1 MKNRRLA
8 LTSACST
15 IAIICLAVPAHAQ
28 TTAPAPKDAGSADSG
43 EIVVTANKRS
53 ENLSKVGMSIT
64 AISGAALQ
72 ERKITSL
79 QDLASIVPGLQFA
92 SSTSNTP
99 IFTLR
104 GIGFNENSLGVYPAV
119 SVYLDQAPLPFPVL
133 ASHTAFDLERVEVL
147 KGPQGTLFG
156 QNSTGGAINYIAA
169 KPTSSFEAGGDI
181 SYGRFNQVS
190 GNVFVSGPLSD
201 TLKARIAATGLRQD
215 AWQRSATRPG
225 DTNGKQEYYAG
236 RVLLDWAPT
245 DTVKFALNVNGWVDK
260 SDPQAQQLIAK
271 HPVPPRLG
279 GRPEFVRPGFLTA
292 PFVTGNAR
300 LADWTANILD
310 PATGQ
315 VADFSPFGDRKFY
328 QLTLRTDVDLTAD
341 LTLTALTTYDHFT
354 QKQATDGDG
363 LASNNFDL
371 PRNDGQ
377 LKSFNQELRL
387 ANGQSNSF
395 RWILGANYEHS
406 TTAEFQDDR
415 YIDNTANNP
424 FNLNIN
430 GSRDQNNQKIDNYAA
445 FVSAEY
451 SATDKLTLLGGLRYT
466 DSKIS
471 DYNCGYAAPG
481 TNVNTLFNLIGTF
494 FGTVPFTPIGTG
506 PGQCYTL
513 NQNLVPG
520 QPFTDTLHEDN
531 ISWRAGVNYQATS
544 ATLLYANVSRGYK
557 AGSYPSLA
565 AASFRS
571 LRPVTQEVVTA
582 YELGLKTSVL
592 DRMVAI
598 NAAAFYYAYGDKQI
612 RGRVIDNPNFFGPID
627 ALVNVP
633 KSRIWGTEVELTV
646 RPAPGLAIS
655 GNVTYLNSKILNF
668 SGFDINGSVGNFR
681 GDNLPFT
688 PRWSG
693 NFNVDYRVPLEGGT
707 PFVGV
712 TVAAR
717 GKSDATLG
725 GGRLVFPIGDPSTSI
740 APGVGNP
747 YVIKAYATVDGR
759 LGYESRNGWKAYVW
773 GRNILNEDYY
783 TNAIAAAET
792 ITRTAGMPA
801 TYGVTFAVNFK

>member
-169 KPTSSFEAGGDI
+169 KPTSTFQSGGDI

-190 GNVFVSGPLSD
+190 GNAYLSGPLSD
-201 TLKARIAATGLRQD
+201 TLKGRVAVTGLRQD
-215 AWQRSATRPG
+215 AWQRSVTRPG
-225 DTNGKQEYYAG
+225 DTNGKQKYYAG

-245 DTVKFALNVNGWVDK
+245 DTIKLALNVNGWVDK
-260 SDPQAQQLIAK
+260 SDPQALQLIAK
-271 HPVPPRLG
+271 HPVTFPPATT
-279 GRPEFVRPGFLTA
+279 PGFLAA

-300 LADWTANILD
+300 LADWTATILD
-310 PATGQ
+310 PATNTI
-315 VADFSPFGDRKFY
+315 ADFSPFSDRKFY
-328 QLTLRTDVDLTAD
+328 QLALRADVKLSAD

-354 QKQATDGDG
+354 QKQSTDGDG
-363 LASNNFDL
+363 LALNNFDL
-371 PRNDGQ
+371 PSNDGQ
-377 LKSFNQELRL
+377 LKSFNQEMRL

-406 TTAEFQDDR
+406 TTAEYQDDR
-415 YIDNTANNP
+415 YIDNTARA
-424 FNLNIN
+424 FGIN
-430 GSRDQNNQKIDNYAA
+430 GSQDQNNQKIDNYAA
-445 FVSAEY
+445 FASAEY

-471 DYNCGYAAPG
+471 DYNCGYAGPG
-481 TNVNTLFNLIGTF
+481 TGVNDLFNYLGSVL
-494 FGTVPFTPIGTG
+494 GGPPFTPIGTG

-513 NQNLVPG
+513 NENLVPG
-520 QPFTDTLHEDN
+520 QAFTDTLHEHN
-531 ISWRAGVNYQATS
+531 LSWRAGANYQATS

-565 AASFRS
+565 AASYRS

-582 YELGLKTSVL
+582 YEAGLKTSML
-592 DRMVAI
+592 NRMVAL
-598 NAAAFYYAYGDKQI
+598 NAAAFYYDYGDKQI
-612 RGRVIDNPNFFGPID
+612 RGRVIDFPNLFGPID
-627 ALVNVP
+627 ALVNIP
-633 KSRIWGTEVELTV
+633 KSRIWGSEVELTV
-646 RPAPGLAIS
+646 RPTPGLTLS

-668 SGFDINGSVGNFR
+668 TGNDINGGFGSFG
-681 GDNLPFT
+681 GDKLPFT

-693 NFNVDYRVPLEGGT
+693 NFNVDYRLPLANGT
-707 PFVGV
+707 PFLGV

-717 GKSDATLG
+717 GKSDATLAG
-725 GGRLVFPIGDPSTSI
+725 ERLVFPIGDLNSSI

-747 YVIKAYATVDGR
+747 YVIKSYTTVDGR
-759 LGYESRNGWKAYVW
+759 VGYESRSGWKAYVW
-773 GRNILNEDYY
+773 GRNILNQYYY

-801 TYGVTFAVNFK
+801 TYGVTLAVNFK